1 MAILRNT
8 GPFLGSPLPD
18 VDVGA
23 LTYRRVLT
31 NAQSDLAGARYL
43 ATDDTVTDHINHS
56 GGSRGARLGILWVCQ
71 TLDAG
76 LSLDAGGNKNGGYV
90 TGDIFEFHWL
100 VIVPSGE
107 EDVLVDVR
115 LAGVGGVVNG
125 EWTDLTRSFAPR
137 CRLSVSTDVTTA
149 AGDDLTVALTGA
161 ERDGDFYGTARF
173 TGVAAGLALLTVQLN
188 TTPLT
193 VVGVNVLTRV
203 ADIIVRPTREG
214 VAKIQ
219 PTRRSTD
226 DVPVVAPGA
235 SEAHYHQVMDDES
248 FDGSALFGIPYPA
261 ISGWHTSRIDANLN
275 AIEEWSGAAP
285 AGGNASYTH
294 TESALRNPTRDRFR
308 AFTRKTFADEPIPV
322 IPILSAC
329 LGGIKD
335 DGGYLTDP
343 ATLAS
348 YTTRTGFAPFLTSA
362 TVGELATLIAQIP
375 DVPSSPSVLRWAVLF
390 GQSNAVGWTTPQA
403 RVQIAANALS
413 TAASPTALTGAS
425 HLALLTGTALA
436 FVRDADPNDCRMRIF
451 GLSTSGSFDELDFCV
466 LAAAMWVE

>member
-8 GPFLGSPLPD
+8 GPYLGSPLPD

-31 NAQSDLAGARYL
+31 NAQADIAGARYL

-56 GGSRGARLGILWVCQ
+56 GGPRGARMGIPWVCQ

-76 LSLDAGGNKNGGYV
+76 LSLDASGAKNGGFV
-90 TGDIFEFHWL
+90 SGDVFEFHWL
-100 VIVPSGE
+100 LAVPSGE

-115 LAGVGGVVNG
+115 LSGVGGVVNG

-137 CRLSVSTDVTTA
+137 CRLSVATDITTA

-161 ERDGDFYGTARF
+161 ERDGDFYGAARF
-173 TGVAAGLALLTVQLN
+173 TGVAAGLALLTVQLSN
-188 TTPLT
+188 TPLAI
-193 VVGVNVLTRV
+193 VGVDVLTRV
-203 ADIIVRPTREG
+203 ADIIVRPVRDG
-214 VAKIQ
+214 VAKVQ

-226 DVPVVAPGA
+226 DVPVIAPGA

-248 FDGSALFGIPYPA
+248 FASAGIPDPA
-261 ISGWHTSRIDANLN
+261 ISGWHTSRLDANMN
-275 AIEEWSGAAP
+275 AIEEWAGAAP
-285 AGGNASYTH
+285 AGGNASYMN

-329 LGGIKD
+329 LGGIKA
-335 DGGYLTDP
+335 DGGFLADP

-348 YTTRTGFAPFLTSA
+348 YTERTGFAPFATSTA
-362 TVGELATLIAQIP
+362 SAELATVLAQIP
-375 DVPSSPSVLRWAVLF
+375 DVPQFLRWAVLF
-390 GQSNAVGWTTPQA
+390 GQANAIGFADVRGS
-403 RVQIAANALS
+403 VQIASN
-413 TAASPTALTGAS
+413 AASAAAVPTALTGAS
-425 HLALLTGTALA
+425 HLALLTGTTLA
-436 FVRDADPNDCRMRIF
+436 FIRDANPSDCRLRVF
-451 GLSTSGSFDELDFCV
+451 GSSVSGSFDELDYCI
-466 LAAAMWVE
+466 LAVAMWVEE